1 MFRNMG
7 LKKGEKNETNK
18 DKQNTQNDK
27 TEREKT
33 FIAMWHNEWLFSS
46 PSLYQLLASLNMQ
59 LVKALFVLEIQP
71 CSLSKNIIIDQL
83 SMTGTHISISSYLT
97 FQ

>member
-18 DKQNTQNDK
+18 DKQKTQNDK

-33 FIAMWHNEWLFSS
+33 FIVIWHNEWLFSS
-46 PSLYQLLASLNMQ
+46 PSLCQLLASLNMQ

-71 CSLSKNIIIDQL
+71 C
-83 SMTGTHISISSYLT
+83 
-97 FQ
+97 